1 MPISPRKT
9 LNLKALTQSAQALVV
24 ILCVVMAGCQTSS
37 QYRPEVD
44 RDTDRAVG
52 LEQEPQWLN
61 SGVSPV
67 PEVPKDI
74 WERVRDGYQLQDSV
88 TLNPRIEQQRLWFV
102 SNPSFI
108 EKSGER
114 SSPYIHFIVERL
126 EQRNMP
132 MELAL
137 LPMIE
142 SSYNPLAFSHANAVG
157 LWQFIPSTGRHFNL
171 RQTNWYDGR
180 RDVMASTDAA
190 ISYLTRLKEMF
201 NGDWLLALA
210 AYNAGEG
217 RVSRA
222 IERNRKLGLPT
233 DYWNLSLPVE
243 TQNYVPKLLALS
255 QVVMTPKAFGVNLD
269 PIVNEPYFEM
279 VEFKQRMALSRV
291 AAMAD
296 LDEDELYLLNPAFK
310 KGVTLDGPQ
319 HLLVPTDKAELLT
332 ANLALMKSQELVDWQ
347 QYHVRSGDSLH
358 SISNRHQL
366 TVSTLK
372 DINKLSS
379 NNLRIGQVL
388 SIPAQPGVAAS
399 EPVFQRTL
407 TQNAPSRS
415 DQMSSYRVKNGDNLW
430 LIAKSHNLAVKDVKR
445 WNKLSST
452 NLRVGQVLTL
462 QAGKSNVGGSSS
474 PPRESATYYRVREGD
489 SLYLIAKRFKVPM
502 RSLQNW
508 NPNAGK
514 ALKPGQ
520 TLTLYS
526 AN

>member
-1 MPISPRKT
+1 MPLSPLKT
-9 LNLKALTQSAQALVV
+9 LNLEALAQSAKTLVV
-24 ILCVVMAGCQTSS
+24 IMCVTLAGCQTSN
-37 QYRPEVD
+37 QYRPD
-44 RDTDRAVG
+44 SGRDTDRAVG
-52 LEQEPQWLN
+52 LEQEAQWLD
-61 SGVSPV
+61 SSVAAA
-67 PEVPKDI
+67 PEAPKDI
-74 WERVRDGYQLQDSV
+74 WERVRDGYQLQDTI

-108 EKSGER
+108 EKAGER

-142 SSYNPLAFSHANAVG
+142 SAYNPLAYSHAHAVG
-157 LWQFIPSTGRHFNL
+157 LWQFIPSTGRNFNL

-222 IERNRKLGLPT
+222 IERNQKLGLPT
-233 DYWNLSLPVE
+233 DYWNLLLPVE

-255 QVVMTPKAFGVNLD
+255 QVVMTPQAYGVSLA
-269 PIVNEPYFEM
+269 PIANEPYFEK
-279 VEFKQRMALSRV
+279 VAFTQRMDLARV

-319 HLLVPTDKAELLT
+319 HLLIPTDKAELLT
-332 ANLALMKSQELVDWQ
+332 ANLSLMKPQERVDWQ
-347 QYHVRSGDSLH
+347 QYRVRTGDSLH
-358 SISNRHQL
+358 SIANRHQL
-366 TVSTLK
+366 TVNTLK

-388 SIPAQPGVAAS
+388 SIPAQPGTPAARDS
-399 EPVFQRTL
+399 VFQRSIVHSAENRT
-407 TQNAPSRS
+407 
-415 DQMSSYRVKNGDNLW
+415 YRVRSGDNLW
-430 LIAKSHNLAVKDVKR
+430 QIAKDHKVAVKDVQR
-445 WNKLSST
+445 WNRLSGNS
-452 NLRVGQVLTL
+452 LRVGQVLRL
-462 QAGKSNVGGSSS
+462 QAGTPSSGGSA
-474 PPRESATYYRVREGD
+474 RQGATYYKVRQGD
-489 SLYLIAKRFKVPM
+489 SLYLIAKRFKVTIK
-502 RSLQNW
+502 SLQSW
-508 NPNAGK
+508 NPKVGK

-520 TLTLYS
+520 TLTLHS
-526 AN
+526 LK